1 MLKNREGWLVSDT
14 HRECTECRAI
24 FEKKSRMTLCPVCNT
39 ARVKART
46 TQQKMF
52 ARAKSR
58 ALAKNLEFNLE
69 LEDIII
75 PEICP
80 IMGVP
85 LAVQSGRSGAYT
97 LSPSVDRID
106 NAKGYIKGNVWVISQ
121 MANAMKGA
129 ATPDEMIKFAKW
141 ILSTYN

>member
-1 MLKNREGWLVSDT
+1 MLKNREGWLVSET

-46 TQQKMF
+46 AQQKMF

-69 LEDIII
+69 LEDIQI
-75 PEICP
+75 PKICP
-80 IMGVP
+80 IMGIHIEAQV
-85 LAVQSGRSGAYT
+85 GKSGAYKE
-97 LSPSVDRID
+97 SPSLDRID
-106 NAKGYIKGNVWVISQ
+106 NTKGYIKGNVWVISQ
-121 MANAMKGA
+121 LANAMKGA
-129 ATPDEMIKFAKW
+129 ATPDEMVKFAKW
-141 ILSTYN
+141 VLSAYN